1 MIRKSVNALQEFLQ
15 LEAAGGI
22 VLMIAT
28 VIALICSNSPMAEQY
43 HHLLELPIVVSV
55 AGQGVSG
62 SVHFWINDA
71 LMAIFFFVVGMEI
84 KRELLT
90 GDLSSWKKASL
101 PVVAALG
108 GMLVPALIYISIDSG
123 DPEALRG
130 WAIPSATDI
139 AFAVGVLSLLGSRI
153 PPALKAF
160 LLALAVIDD
169 FGAIVIIA
177 IFFSHGLSA
186 MALLLALLGII
197 ILLILNR
204 QGVRSP
210 VPYMLV
216 GFFVWLCVLKS
227 GVHATVAGVAVA
239 ACIPATSAEGEEDS
253 LMDRMIH
260 ALHPWS
266 AFLIMPVFAFANAGL
281 SFGDMSVD
289 DLKHGVALGVA
300 LGLFFGKQIGVLGA
314 CWIFIKLG
322 ICHMPAGARWRAM
335 HGVAVLCGIGFT
347 MSLFVANL
355 AFPTAPHLV
364 DASRLGVMV
373 GSVASAVLGYFLL
386 RLQPQQRTS
395 N

>member
-1 MIRKSVNALQEFLQ
+1 MIRKSVNAFQEFLQ

-28 VIALICSNSPMAEQY
+28 VIALICSNSPLADQY
-43 HHLLELPIVVSV
+43 HHLLELPIAVSV
-55 AGQGVSG
+55 AGEGISG
-62 SVHFWINDA
+62 PVHFWINDA

-101 PVVAALG
+101 PVIAALG
-108 GMLVPALIYISIDSG
+108 GMLVPALIYISVDSG

-177 IFFSHGLSA
+177 VFFSHGLSA
-186 MALLLALLGII
+186 FALLLALLGII
-197 ILLILNR
+197 VLLVLNR

-216 GFFVWLCVLKS
+216 GLFVWLCVLKS

-239 ACIPATSAEGEEDS
+239 ACIPATPGEGEEDS

-300 LGLFFGKQIGVLGA
+300 LGLFVGKQIGVLGA

-322 ICHMPAGARWRAM
+322 VCHMPAGARWPAM

-373 GSVASAVLGYFLL
+373 GSVASALLGYFLL
-386 RLQPQQRTS
+386 RFQLPQRSS

>member
-1 MIRKSVNALQEFLQ
+1 MIRKSVNAFQEFLQ

-28 VIALICSNSPMAEQY
+28 VIALICSNSPLAEQY
-43 HHLLELPIVVSV
+43 HHLLELPIVVSI

-101 PVVAALG
+101 PVIAALG

-177 IFFSHGLSA
+177 VFFSHGLSA
-186 MALLLALLGII
+186 VALLLALLGII

-239 ACIPATSAEGEEDS
+239 ACIPATPAEGEEDS

-266 AFLIMPVFAFANAGL
+266 AFLIMPIFAFSNAGL

-386 RLQPQQRTS
+386 RLQPQQRAS

>member
-1 MIRKSVNALQEFLQ
+1 MIRKSVNAFQEFLQ

-28 VIALICSNSPMAEQY
+28 VIALICSNSPLAEQY

-101 PVVAALG
+101 PVIAALG
-108 GMLVPALIYISIDSG
+108 GMLVPALIYIAIDTG

-177 IFFSHGLSA
+177 VFFSHGLSA
-186 MALLLALLGII
+186 VALLLALLGII
-197 ILLILNR
+197 VLLILNR

-239 ACIPATSAEGEEDS
+239 ACIPATPAEGEEDS

-266 AFLIMPVFAFANAGL
+266 AFLIMPIFAFSNAGL

-386 RLQPQQRTS
+386 RLQPQQRAS

>member
-1 MIRKSVNALQEFLQ
+1 
-15 LEAAGGI
+15 
-22 VLMIAT
+22 
-28 VIALICSNSPMAEQY
+28 
-43 HHLLELPIVVSV
+43 
-55 AGQGVSG
+55 
-62 SVHFWINDA
+62 
-71 LMAIFFFVVGMEI
+71 
-84 KRELLT
+84 
-90 GDLSSWKKASL
+90 
-101 PVVAALG
+101 
-108 GMLVPALIYISIDSG
+108 
-123 DPEALRG
+123 
-130 WAIPSATDI
+130 
-139 AFAVGVLSLLGSRI
+139 
-153 PPALKAF
+153 
-160 LLALAVIDD
+160 
-169 FGAIVIIA
+169 
-177 IFFSHGLSA
+177 
-186 MALLLALLGII
+186 
-197 ILLILNR
+197 LLILNR